1 MTKENLE
8 KLKKRL
14 PAKWA
19 RQLSLNTGF
28 AKVTILKVMNG
39 EYDNDIIFDAAIEL
53 AEENERKIIL
63 RQSKID
69 KLCNSPME

>member
-19 RQLSLNTGF
+19 KLLSLKTGF
-28 AKVTILKVMNG
+28 AKVSIIKVMSG
-39 EYDNDIIFDAAIEL
+39 EYDNDNIIDAAIEL
-53 AEENERKIIL
+53 AEENKKKLIL
-63 RQSKID
+63 RQTKID
-69 KLCNSPME
+69 MLCNSLQE